1 MKGSRLVVVAEGA
14 GWAFGLAGMVWWGAF
29 QADMASSTKH
39 DLERFATL
47 RQLVQEAGTPDQA
60 LWSPARVAAWRR
72 AMLTATA
79 APVAVLRVPAIGL
92 EVPVLAGTANDT
104 LDRGVG
110 HIEGTAQP
118 GTEGNMGLAG
128 HRDGFFRG
136 LKDLN
141 VDDVIEVDTTGG
153 TEVYRVERTW
163 VVDPGDVSVL
173 NPTPRR
179 SLTLV
184 TCYPFYFVGSAPH
197 RFIVRAVRAD
207 GPASRVGNG
216 S

>member
-1 MKGSRLVVVAEGA
+1 MKGPRLLIVVEGA
-14 GWAFGLAGMVWWGAF
+14 GWAFGLAGVVWWGAF
-29 QADMASSTKH
+29 QAEMASSTKD

-47 RQLVQEAGTPDQA
+47 RQLIQEAGTPDQT
-60 LWSPARVAAWRR
+60 LWSPARVTAWRR

-92 EVPVLAGTANDT
+92 EVPVLPGTASDT
-104 LDRGVG
+104 LDRAVG

-118 GTEGNMGLAG
+118 GTDGNLGLAG

-136 LKDLN
+136 LKDVN
-141 VDDVIEVDTTGG
+141 VGDVIEVETTGG
-153 TEVYRVERTW
+153 KDLYRVERIW

-179 SLTLV
+179 TLTLV
-184 TCYPFYFVGSAPH
+184 TCYPFYFVGSAPR
-197 RFIVRAVRAD
+197 RFIVRAVAAD